1 MWGDLARRLG
11 WTFVVR
17 VGKKEKRCSP
27 GETPRHSEHLLS
39 VLLSQASQDVSS
51 HKTENDPKTLL
62 HHAERVLYLRIGAGV
77 VLYIAFTI
85 LDISAAL
92 SHTMQER
99 APLLLGLLIASIFA
113 LPRQVIRRDL
123 IERLEPGQERT
134 DWIERMKRI
143 QYWLVWVRGI
153 FFLGALVLFLG
164 LPEIV

>member
-1 MWGDLARRLG
+1 MSTD
-11 WTFVVR
+11 
-17 VGKKEKRCSP
+17 
-27 GETPRHSEHLLS
+27 
-39 VLLSQASQDVSS
+39 QND
-51 HKTENDPKTLL
+51 HKNDPATLL
-62 HHAERVLYLRIGAGV
+62 RHAERVLYLRIGAGV

-113 LPRQVIRRDL
+113 LPRQVIRREL
-123 IERLEPGQERT
+123 LERLEPGEART
-134 DWIERMKRI
+134 EWVERMKRI

-153 FFLGALVLFLG
+153 FFLGALLLFLG